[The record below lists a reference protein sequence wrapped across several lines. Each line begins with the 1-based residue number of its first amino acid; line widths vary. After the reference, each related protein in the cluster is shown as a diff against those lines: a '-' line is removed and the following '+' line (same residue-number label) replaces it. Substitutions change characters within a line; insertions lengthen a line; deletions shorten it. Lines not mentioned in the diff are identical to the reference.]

1 MKENKENIKV
11 LSKEDVIKLSNYT
24 KRQEFLSD
32 YESWG
37 VWLEIPE
44 LNIQVYKAELPN
56 GKVIFVTCHKN
67 FHSYCRQQH
76 TAIYRFG
83 NTCDEYHAHED
94 SWPFI
99 ADRLKD
105 MKKMFL
111 EEKKNE
117 SSDAKN

>member
-37 VWLEIPE
+37 VWLDIPE

-56 GKVIFVTCHKN
+56 GKVIFVTCHKI
-67 FHSYCRQQH
+67 F
-76 TAIYRFG
+76 IV
-83 NTCDEYHAHED
+83 
-94 SWPFI
+94 I
-99 ADRLKD
+99 ADNIIQQSIVLVITAMSTML
-105 MKKMFL
+105 MKIVGHL
-111 EEKKNE
+111 
-117 SSDAKN
+117 SQTVLRI

>member
-1 MKENKENIKV
+1 MKENKENIKM
-11 LSKEDVIKLSNYT
+11 LSKEDVIKLSNFT

-37 VWLEIPE
+37 VWLDIPE

-67 FHSYCRQQH
+67 FHSYCRQYH

-83 NTCDEYHAHED
+83 NNGNEYHAHED

-105 MKKMFL
+105 MKKVFL